1 MCQFFACSGNYPS
14 KKSVHSC
21 KIYLVVS
28 VMHFDTLALRATHQP
43 DPITGAVAPSIHLS
57 TTFAR
62 NETNELPANFIYTRP
77 NNPTR
82 ESLEKAIAMLEGG
95 VVAMAFGS
103 GQAAAMTLFQALR
116 PGDHV
121 LLSTDAYYGT
131 PALLEQVF
139 HPWGLTYTRV
149 DMSDLDAV
157 QSSLHE
163 NTRIVWCETPSNPM
177 LTITDLL
184 TVSRLAHEV
193 GAICVCDNTW
203 ATPVIQ
209 RPLDLNCDVVMHS
222 TTKYFSGH
230 SDVLGGALV
239 FKHDNDFTRRV
250 RMLQGLSGAV
260 PSPFDCWLVSR
271 GIKTLG
277 VRVRAQSLTT
287 QAVADFL
294 DGHPA
299 VESVHYPGLAHHPD
313 RALIQQQ
320 MNGPG
325 AMLSVQVNGDADK
338 ALAFIGRLK
347 LFTRATS
354 LGGVE
359 SLIEHRVSVEG
370 PTSTTPKNLLRISI
384 GLEHAED
391 LIADLAQA
399 LRSDY

>member
-1 MCQFFACSGNYPS
+1 
-14 KKSVHSC
+14 
-21 KIYLVVS
+21 
-28 VMHFDTLALRATHQP
+28 MHFDTIALHASHAP
-43 DPITGAVAPSIHLS
+43 DPATGAVVSPIHLS

-62 NETNELPANFIYTRP
+62 NETNELPANYLYARN

-82 ESLEKAIAMLEGG
+82 EALEKALAVLEGG
-95 VVAMAFGS
+95 AVGMAFSS
-103 GQAAAMTLFQALR
+103 GQAATMTLLQALR

-121 LLSTDAYYGT
+121 LLSTEAYYGT

-149 DMSDLDAV
+149 DMRDLDAV
-157 QSSLHE
+157 QASIHE

-177 LTITDLL
+177 LAITDLL
-184 TVSRLAHEV
+184 SVARLAHE
-193 GAICVCDNTW
+193 ADALCVCDNTW
-203 ATPVIQ
+203 ATPVLQ
-209 RPLDLNCDVVMHS
+209 RPLELNCDVVMHS
-222 TTKYFSGH
+222 TSKYLSGH

-239 FKHDNDFTRRV
+239 FKTNNEFTQRV
-250 RMLQGLSGAV
+250 RTLQSLSGAV

-277 VRVRAQSLTT
+277 VRMRAQMATA
-287 QAVADFL
+287 QVVADFL
-294 DGHPA
+294 SDHPA
-299 VESVHYPGLAHHPD
+299 VEQLHYPGLSTHPD
-313 RALIQQQ
+313 RAIVHQQ

-325 AMLSVQVNGDADK
+325 AMVSVQIKGGAEE
-338 ALAFIGRLK
+338 ALQFIGKLT

-359 SLIEHRVSVEG
+359 SLIEHRASSEG
-370 PTSTTPKNLLRISI
+370 ANSSTPVNLLRLSI

-399 LRSDY
+399 LR

>member
-1 MCQFFACSGNYPS
+1 
-14 KKSVHSC
+14 
-21 KIYLVVS
+21 
-28 VMHFDTLALRATHQP
+28 MHFDTLALRATHQT
-43 DPITGAVAPSIHLS
+43 DPTTGAVVPPIHLS

-62 NETNELPANFIYTRP
+62 NEANELPADYLYTRTS
-77 NNPTR
+77 NPTR
-82 ESLEKAIAMLEGG
+82 EALEQALAKLEGG
-95 VVAMAFGS
+95 AVGMAFSS
-103 GQAAAMTLFQALR
+103 GQAATMTLFQALR

-121 LLSTDAYYGT
+121 LLATQAYYGT

-139 HPWGLTYTRV
+139 HPWGLTYSRV

-157 QSSLHE
+157 QSSIHE
-163 NTRIVWCETPSNPM
+163 NTRMVWCETPSNPM

-184 TVSRLAHEV
+184 TVSRLAHDAD
-193 GAICVCDNTW
+193 AICVCDNTW
-203 ATPVIQ
+203 ATPVLQ

-230 SDVLGGALV
+230 SDVLGGALI
-239 FKHDNDFTRRV
+239 FKRNNAFTERV
-250 RMLQGLSGAV
+250 RSLQGHLGAV

-277 VRVRAQSLTT
+277 VRMRAQMATA
-287 QAVADFL
+287 QAVAEFL

-299 VESVHYPGLAHHPD
+299 VEQVHYPGLPNHPD
-313 RALIQQQ
+313 RALIHQQ

-325 AMLSVQVNGDADK
+325 AMLSVQVRGGANEAIR
-338 ALAFIGRLK
+338 FIGKLR

-359 SLIEHRVSVEG
+359 SLIEHRASVEG
-370 PTSTTPKNLLRISI
+370 HNSTTPQNLLRVSI

-399 LRSDY
+399 LV

>member
-1 MCQFFACSGNYPS
+1 
-14 KKSVHSC
+14 
-21 KIYLVVS
+21 
-28 VMHFDTLALRATHQP
+28 MHFDTLALRATHQP
-43 DPITGAVAPSIHLS
+43 DPITGAVVPPIYLS

-62 NETNELPANFIYTRP
+62 NEANVLPADYIYTRP

-82 ESLEKAIAMLEGG
+82 EALEKALATLEGG
-95 VVAMAFGS
+95 AVGMAFGS
-103 GQAAAMTLFQALR
+103 GQAATMTLFQALR

-157 QSSLHE
+157 QASIHE
-163 NTRIVWCETPSNPM
+163 NTRVIWCETPSNPL
-177 LTITDLL
+177 LTIQDLL
-184 TVSRLAHEV
+184 TISRWAHEA

-203 ATPVIQ
+203 ATPVLQ

-222 TTKYFSGH
+222 TTKYLSGH
-230 SDVLGGALV
+230 SDVLGGALI
-239 FKHDNDFTRRV
+239 FKHDNEFTQRV
-250 RMLQGLSGAV
+250 HLLQGLSGAV
-260 PSPFDCWLVSR
+260 PSPFDCWLISR

-277 VRVRAQSLTT
+277 VRVRAQTT
-287 QAVADFL
+287 TAQAVADFL

-299 VESVHYPGLAHHPD
+299 VEKVHYPGLANHPD

-325 AMLSVQVNGDADK
+325 AMLSVQVKGGAPE
-338 ALAFIGRLK
+338 AIRFIGKLN

-359 SLIEHRVSVEG
+359 SLIEHRASSEG
-370 PTSTTPKNLLRISI
+370 PNSTTPQNLLRISV

-399 LRSDY
+399 LAS

>member
-1 MCQFFACSGNYPS
+1 
-14 KKSVHSC
+14 
-21 KIYLVVS
+21 
-28 VMHFDTLALRATHQP
+28 MHFDTLALRATHHP
-43 DPITGAVAPSIHLS
+43 DSKTGDVVAPIHLS

-62 NETNELPANFIYTRP
+62 NEANELPTDYVYTRSG
-77 NNPTR
+77 NPTR
-82 ESLEKAIAMLEGG
+82 RELEQALATLEGG
-95 VVAMAFGS
+95 AIGLAFSS
-103 GQAAAMTLFQALR
+103 GQAATMTLFQALR

-149 DMSDLDAV
+149 DMSDPDAV
-157 QSSLHE
+157 QASLHE

-184 TVSRLAHEV
+184 TVSRLAHEA
-193 GAICVCDNTW
+193 GALCVCDNTW
-203 ATPVIQ
+203 ATPALQ

-222 TTKYFSGH
+222 TTKYLSGH

-239 FKHDNDFTRRV
+239 FKRNDEFAQRV
-250 RMLQGLSGAV
+250 RLLQGLSGAV
-260 PSPFDCWLVSR
+260 ASPFDCWLVSR

-277 VRVRAQSLTT
+277 VRVRAQSLSA
-287 QAVADFL
+287 QAVAQFL
-294 DGHPA
+294 DGHHA
-299 VESVHYPGLAHHPD
+299 IEQVHYPGLTSHPD
-313 RALIQQQ
+313 YALIQQQ

-325 AMLSVQVNGDADK
+325 AMLSVQVKGGSEE
-338 ALAFIGRLK
+338 ALRFIGKLK
-347 LFTRATS
+347 LFMRATS

-359 SLIEHRVSVEG
+359 SLIEHRASVEG
-370 PTSTTPKNLLRISI
+370 PHSSTPQNLLRISI

-399 LRSDY
+399 LR